1 MRKKTFYLNGHL
13 KSGMFLML
21 NVLGGDYK
29 SGAARGDCERSF
41 YPSAI
46 LQVWLTPVANNIHLL
61 IEHSTR
67 DYWILWLL
75 STLTKPCL
83 LHRVIC
89 HYSVYLIDT
98 VT

>member
-46 LQVWLTPVANNIHLL
+46 LQV
-61 IEHSTR
+61 
-67 DYWILWLL
+67 
-75 STLTKPCL
+75 
-83 LHRVIC
+83 
-89 HYSVYLIDT
+89 
-98 VT
+98 

>member
-46 LQVWLTPVANNIHLL
+46 LKFDSLPWPIIFTYKLN
-61 IEHSTR
+61 
-67 DYWILWLL
+67 
-75 STLTKPCL
+75 
-83 LHRVIC
+83 
-89 HYSVYLIDT
+89 T
-98 VT
+98 VLYDVLYAP